1 MAKQEQEKNAWI
13 SEFEKN
19 TLRRA
24 EIEKRRKK
32 KEKEA
37 LEDNEY
43 SMQKKMDKK
52 QEIQRRLED
61 RDTLAAK
68 KQAAMI
74 RQWDNKSKSTLSF
87 GQRAI

>member
-1 MAKQEQEKNAWI
+1 M

-37 LEDNEY
+37 HEDGEY
-43 SMQKKMDKK
+43 TIQKKLDKK
-52 QEIQRRLED
+52 VEVQRRLED
-61 RDTLAAK
+61 RDTVNAK
-68 KQAAMI
+68 KQAAMM